1 MKNSDN
7 SAQRQTAKDSNGIA
21 LIIRRVLFPACLM
34 YAATTLLLTGAAS
47 FITSYAPSFQALFA
61 IFVFSLIVS
70 LLGLLFRLPRLP
82 FGLALL
88 VHYLGSAV
96 SFVLIFVIIIS
107 DGKNMR
113 GGFILTALLSVFY
126 WIGGAVAAVVHS
138 KHKKRAEDDR
148 AYKSMFN

>member
-7 SAQRQTAKDSNGIA
+7 SAQRQTAKRQQRHRIDNTESAVSRMPYVCGDNS
-21 LIIRRVLFPACLM
+21 
-34 YAATTLLLTGAAS
+34 LLTGAAS

-113 GGFILTALLSVFY
+113 GGFILTALLSVLY

>member
-47 FITSYAPSFQALFA
+47 FLTSYAPSFQALFA

-88 VHYLGSAV
+88 LHYLGSAV
-96 SFVLIFVIIIS
+96 SFV
-107 DGKNMR
+107 
-113 GGFILTALLSVFY
+113 Y

-138 KHKKRAEDDR
+138 KHKKRAEDNR

>member
-70 LLGLLFRLPRLP
+70 LLGLLFRL
-82 FGLALL
+82 ALL

-113 GGFILTALLSVFY
+113 GGFILTALLSVLY

>member
-7 SAQRQTAKDSNGIA
+7 FAQRQTAKDSNGIA

-47 FITSYAPSFQALFA
+47 FLTSYAPSFQALFA

-88 VHYLGSAV
+88 LHYLGSAV
-96 SFVLIFVIIIS
+96 SFIIS

-113 GGFILTALLSVFY
+113 GGFILTALLSVLY

-138 KHKKRAEDDR
+138 KHKKRAEDNR

>member
-70 LLGLLFRLPRLP
+70 LLGLLFRQPRLP
-82 FGLALL
+82 FGFALL

-113 GGFILTALLSVFY
+113 GGFIALLSVLY

>member
-70 LLGLLFRLPRLP
+70 LLGLLFRL
-82 FGLALL
+82 ALL

-113 GGFILTALLSVFY
+113 GGFILTALLSVLY

-138 KHKKRAEDDR
+138 KHKKQAEDDR

>member
-96 SFVLIFVIIIS
+96 SFVIIIS

-113 GGFILTALLSVFY
+113 GGFILTALLSVLY

-138 KHKKRAEDDR
+138 KHKKRAENDR